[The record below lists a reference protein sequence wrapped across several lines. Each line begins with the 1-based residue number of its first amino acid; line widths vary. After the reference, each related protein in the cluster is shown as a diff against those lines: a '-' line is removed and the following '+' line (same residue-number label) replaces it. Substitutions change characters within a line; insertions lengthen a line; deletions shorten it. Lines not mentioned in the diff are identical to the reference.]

1 MSNYFTK
8 TIEWNGQL
16 FETEITDTEGYDEY
30 SIIPNGLLIG
40 RRGYILVYSVGS
52 RESFE
57 LVPILRDKLFHYSVR
72 APITFLVMCPLLL
85 CYSYQVTPTMGAEK
99 ALGVRRSLTY
109 LSFFLLYFSR
119 APIKY
124 PW

>member
-57 LVPILRDKLFHYSVR
+57 LVPVLRDKLFHYSVR
-72 APITFLVMCPLLL
+72 APPPPIGLSMCCGHALLAQQL
-85 CYSYQVTPTMGAEK
+85 PSDTK
-99 ALGVRRSLTY
+99 R
-109 LSFFLLYFSR
+109 
-119 APIKY
+119 
-124 PW
+124 